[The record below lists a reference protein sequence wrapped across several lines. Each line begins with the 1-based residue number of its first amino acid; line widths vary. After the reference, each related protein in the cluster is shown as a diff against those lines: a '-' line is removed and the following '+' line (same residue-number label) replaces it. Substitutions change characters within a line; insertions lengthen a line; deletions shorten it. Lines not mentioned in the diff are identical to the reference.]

1 MSRYEAIESVE
12 NDCLTIIDNEDE
24 LKTSFD
30 SEIVLYPIEDAIP
43 IVDKLNWYD
52 AIVKEMKMHLEYHG
66 WNEDDFLNI
75 IEDVEANL
83 E

>member
-1 MSRYEAIESVE
+1 MRYEYTKDTMD
-12 NDCLTIIDNEDE
+12 DCITLTDNEYE

-30 SEIVLYPIEDAIP
+30 SEIVLYPLEDAIP

-52 AIVKEMKMHLEYHG
+52 KLVKEMKMHLEFYG
-66 WNEDDFLNI
+66 WSEDEFKSI